1 MLANK
6 RILVVEDEPIVAM
19 MLEDLLKDL
28 GAQIVGPASSLV
40 HALALTSEPLDCA
53 ILDINLGADRS
64 HAISARLR
72 ELGVPFIFATGYG
85 ACAAGPFADAEIVH
99 KPYRGDHITAALT
112 RAMDGERADGV

>member
-85 ACAAGPFADAEIVH
+85 ERAPIPVDLASAPVVQ
-99 KPYRGDHITAALT
+99 KPYTLEVVEHALGKLQQATAQ
-112 RAMDGERADGV
+112 